1 MTTPSAS
8 IRRPPRTDRRNPLGL
23 LFVGLLLLGGGVAA
37 LLTSF
42 GAFGRAAA
50 FAPVLPEAVQEFGRE
65 ATGWL
70 RIILLIAG
78 LLLFLLA
85 LRWLLAQL
93 RIERLG
99 EVLLEPDDRRGQTT
113 MSPSALTDAVK
124 GEGESVHGVNS
135 VSARLVHDPQHPDLH
150 LLVDLGPRADLREVR
165 AAIEDNVVQHARQAL
180 SRENLPTLVQY
191 RLARGTSQR
200 AR

>member
-1 MTTPSAS
+1 MTTPSAA
-8 IRRPPRTDRRNPLGL
+8 IRRPARTDRRNPLGL
-23 LFVGLLLLGGGVAA
+23 LLVGLLLVAGGIAA

-42 GAFGRAAA
+42 GVFGRDAA
-50 FAPVLPEAVQEFGRE
+50 FATVLPEALQRFGRE

-70 RIILLIAG
+70 RIILFVAG
-78 LLLFLLA
+78 VLLFLLA

-113 MSPSALTDAVK
+113 MSPAALTDAVR
-124 GEGESVHGVNS
+124 GEGEAVHGVS
-135 VSARLVHDPQHPDLH
+135 AVSARLVHDAQHPDLH
-150 LLVDLGPRADLREVR
+150 LLVDLTPRADLREVR
-165 AAIEDNVVQHARQAL
+165 AAIENDVVQHARQAL
-180 SRENLPTLVQY
+180 SREELPTLVQY
-191 RLARGTSQR
+191 RLARGTGQR